1 MGSAAV
7 QSTLWGPRAD
17 DWADVQESM
26 SAALYESVLETL
38 NVRSRMSVLD
48 IGCGAGLYCRMAAER
63 GAVVYGV
70 DATAMLLGIA
80 RRRVPLADL
89 RQADMEEL
97 PFPDDSFH
105 VVTAFN
111 ALPYAESPLGALR
124 EAKRVARPNAAV
136 VMAVTGMPEQVQTS
150 GYLTALGSLLP
161 VKPAG
166 APGCFALSQDGALQD
181 LAREAGLEPRR
192 MTDVQCVLEYR
203 RRADRAPRP
212 AVVRDGG
219 AGDSGGRRRRVR
231 RVVLKAIAP
240 YRRADGGYTL
250 TDTYRYLV
258 AKA

>member
-17 DWADVQESM
+17 DWADVQEGM
-26 SAALYESVLETL
+26 SVALYESVLDTL
-38 NVRSRMSVLD
+38 NVRARMSVLD
-48 IGCGAGLYCRMAAER
+48 IGCGAGLYCRMAADR
-63 GAVVYGV
+63 GAVVHGV

-111 ALPYAESPLGALR
+111 VLPFAESPLGALR

-136 VMAVTGMPEQVQTS
+136 VMAVTGTPEQVQTS

-192 MTDVQCVLEYR
+192 MTEVQCVLEYPDEPTALR
-203 RRADRAPRP
+203 GLLSCGTAVRAIQAAGPDR
-212 AVVRDGG
+212 VK
-219 AGDSGGRRRRVR
+219 
-231 RVVLKAIAP
+231 RVVLTAIGP
-240 YRRADGGYTL
+240 YRRDDGGYRL

>member
-17 DWADVQESM
+17 DWADVQEGM
-26 SAALYESVLETL
+26 SVALYESVLDAL
-38 NVRSRMSVLD
+38 NVRARMSVLD
-48 IGCGAGLYCRMAAER
+48 IGCGAGLYCRMAADR
-63 GAVVYGV
+63 GAMVHGV

-97 PFPDDSFH
+97 PFADDSFH

-111 ALPYAESPLGALR
+111 VLPFAESPIAALR

-136 VMAVTGMPEQVQTS
+136 VMAVIGMPEQVQTS
-150 GYLTALGSLLP
+150 GYLMAVGSLLP

-166 APGCFALSQDGALQD
+166 APGFALSQDGALQD

-192 MTDVQCVLEYR
+192 MTDVQCVLEYPDEPTALR
-203 RRADRAPRP
+203 GLLSCGTAVRAIQA
-212 AVVRDGG
+212 
-219 AGDSGGRRRRVR
+219 AGDDRVK
-231 RVVLKAIAP
+231 RVVLKALAP
-240 YRRADGGYTL
+240 FRRPDGGYTL

>member
-17 DWADVQESM
+17 DWADVQEGM
-26 SAALYESVLETL
+26 TAALYESVLDAL
-38 NVRSRMSVLD
+38 NVRVRMSVLD
-48 IGCGAGLYCRMAAER
+48 IGCGAGLFCRMAADR
-63 GAVVYGV
+63 GAVVSGV

-80 RRRVPLADL
+80 RRRVPLAEL

-97 PFPDDSFH
+97 PFPDGSFH

-111 ALPYAESPLGALR
+111 ALPYAESPLEALR

-136 VMAVTGMPEQVQTS
+136 VMAVTGMPERVQTS
-150 GYLTALGSLLP
+150 GYLMALGSLLP

-166 APGCFALSQDGALQD
+166 APGCFALSTDGALQD
-181 LAREAGLEPRR
+181 LARDAGLEPRR
-192 MTDVQCVLEYR
+192 LTDVECVLEYPDEPTALR
-203 RRADRAPRP
+203 GLLSCGQAVRAIQA
-212 AVVRDGG
+212 
-219 AGDSGGRRRRVR
+219 AGDDRVTS
-231 RVVLKAIAP
+231 VALKAIAP

-258 AKA
+258 ARA

>member
-17 DWADVQESM
+17 DWADVQEGM
-26 SAALYESVLETL
+26 SVALYESVLDAL
-38 NVRSRMSVLD
+38 NVRARMSVLD
-48 IGCGAGLYCRMAAER
+48 IGCGAGLYCRMAADR
-63 GAVVYGV
+63 GAVVHGV

-97 PFPDDSFH
+97 PFLDDSFH

-111 ALPYAESPLGALR
+111 VLPFAESPIAALR

-136 VMAVTGMPEQVQTS
+136 VISVIGTPEQVQTS
-150 GYLTALGSLLP
+150 GYLLAVGSLLP

-166 APGCFALSQDGALQD
+166 APGFALSKDGAVQD

-192 MTDVQCVLEYR
+192 TTDVKCVLEYTDEATALR
-203 RRADRAPRP
+203 GLLSCGP
-212 AVVRDGG
+212 AVRAIQA
-219 AGDSGGRRRRVR
+219 AGDERVR
-231 RVVLKAIAP
+231 CVVLKAIAP
-240 YRRADGGYTL
+240 FRRADGGYTL